1 MVNKASCNTPEAKQ
15 TGYLEVSCQNQDIE
29 YPFGEVALKHTSNIF
44 LYPKHN
50 SIT

>member
-1 MVNKASCNTPEAKQ
+1 MVNKASCNTPEEKQ
-15 TGYLEVSCQNQDIE
+15 TGYLEVSCQNQDTE
-29 YPFGEVALKHTSNIF
+29 YPFGEVSLKHTSNIF